1 MFKKILQEI
10 GELRKQIDGLYDAIT
25 KRSYI
30 LKHYEEEID
39 SLRKSLN
46 VQTELNRQLIT
57 GAFENN
63 QRITRLKLLYL
74 FHIEELLMYLKMV
87 RK

>member
-25 KRSYI
+25 RRSYR
-30 LKHYEEEID
+30 LEHYEEEID

-46 VQTELNRQLIT
+46 VQTELNRQLMTKTEKTAFRNLEKIT
-57 GAFENN
+57 CY
-63 QRITRLKLLYL
+63 RIVICFFFDPL
-74 FHIEELLMYLKMV
+74 
-87 RK
+87 

>member
-25 KRSYI
+25 KRSYV

-46 VQTELNRQLIT
+46 MQTELNR
-57 GAFENN
+57 
-63 QRITRLKLLYL
+63 
-74 FHIEELLMYLKMV
+74 
-87 RK
+87 